1 MASSI
6 LGESLDI
13 HTGRADLKF
22 PHHDN
27 ELAQAEVTMALLHYL
42 TVKDKVL
49 LIVISF
55 CNASILENTM
65 GLIQGSSL
73 MLVQSPK
80 CILSLF

>member
-13 HTGRADLKF
+13 HAGGADLKF

-27 ELAQAEVTMALLHYL
+27 ELAQAEVTMALLNYL
-42 TVKDKVL
+42 AVKDKAL
-49 LIVISF
+49 LIVNSF
-55 CNASILENTM
+55 CNGSILENTM